1 MDSAIFAADFGGTI
15 IFSIRLALILIRSIR
30 ILTLFHMRYP
40 TRLSFSKEIV
50 ALDGST
56 CAIEQGLAPVDI
68 SLT

>member
-40 TRLSFSKEIV
+40 TRPRFSKEV
-50 ALDGST
+50 FALDGST
-56 CAIEQGLAPVDI
+56 CAIEKGLLPADI